1 MAEDK
6 KKIKN
11 EEKTK
16 DEVVLEENSDE
27 EIEEDVEVSDENK
40 DLEETKEI
48 DNQEEIDEDNDI
60 VDTKEVV
67 NIEDV
72 EKEIE
77 EEKKEESIIKDD
89 SLDDSFVQKNSNT
102 KKIISIVLII
112 IILMLFII
120 LICFLNKERKDK
132 ENSKKPNKDI
142 TDIVL
147 TEEEKQEMINSYG
160 RALESVI
167 LIHYQKSQVIL
178 SFDDADNY
186 VELED
191 DVVCG
196 IHEVYEDGTVYL
208 DNCSVNGKNTEYS
221 YGVKQEPKEPF
232 DSTTMIKVYVNKLTN
247 ERSLSVFDNME
258 NVVEYTVHRDE
269 KIENP
274 VLLENSDYVF
284 YFDSEYNVKM
294 KNFKT
299 DKYALEGIKY
309 SNLMPFRIED
319 KYYDTRYI
327 GVFNGKKWGIYNL
340 ESSKAVVGHV
350 YDYIFTLSTGISGP
364 RIAVNTLKDTYIA
377 VNKNDK
383 YGVIDYTSGTEIIPI
398 EHNTLTRSG
407 NYLWAT
413 HNNETE
419 GFIYDFSGNSYLTS
433 GYDKIYG
440 IAAGTYVL
448 VEQKGNLKLIQ
459 LDGKVLHNYGKNEN
473 LGRLNFALEY
483 GNGALFQFYKEDP
496 SELSICVEYS
506 YNPSTKKGESKDIDC
521 GGVAKPVLYLYPE
534 EETNVTVSFSNP
546 EILETTYPKFNSYW
560 NVKALPNGDLLDR
573 DGKYYYALYWDEKKV
588 HKVDFSEGFYVE
600 KDNAIEFLEEK
611 MSYIGLSDKERN
623 EFIMYWL
630 PILEKNEKSLVYF
643 ELTEERESYNKL
655 LISPQPDSMLRVVIH
670 IKKVDE
676 KVNIKKQ
683 QLKKFNRE
691 GFSVVE
697 WGGTT
702 Y

>member
-1 MAEDK
+1 M
-6 KKIKN
+6 
-11 EEKTK
+11 
-16 DEVVLEENSDE
+16 
-27 EIEEDVEVSDENK
+27 
-40 DLEETKEI
+40 
-48 DNQEEIDEDNDI
+48 
-60 VDTKEVV
+60 
-67 NIEDV
+67 
-72 EKEIE
+72 
-77 EEKKEESIIKDD
+77 
-89 SLDDSFVQKNSNT
+89 
-102 KKIISIVLII
+102 
-112 IILMLFII
+112 
-120 LICFLNKERKDK
+120 
-132 ENSKKPNKDI
+132 
-142 TDIVL
+142 
-147 TEEEKQEMINSYG
+147 
-160 RALESVI
+160 
-167 LIHYQKSQVIL
+167 
-178 SFDDADNY
+178 
-186 VELED
+186 
-191 DVVCG
+191 
-196 IHEVYEDGTVYL
+196 
-208 DNCSVNGKNTEYS
+208 
-221 YGVKQEPKEPF
+221 
-232 DSTTMIKVYVNKLTN
+232 
-247 ERSLSVFDNME
+247 
-258 NVVEYTVHRDE
+258 
-269 KIENP
+269 
-274 VLLENSDYVF
+274 
-284 YFDSEYNVKM
+284 
-294 KNFKT
+294 
-299 DKYALEGIKY
+299 
-309 SNLMPFRIED
+309 
-319 KYYDTRYI
+319 
-327 GVFNGKKWGIYNL
+327 
-340 ESSKAVVGHV
+340 
-350 YDYIFTLSTGISGP
+350 
-364 RIAVNTLKDTYIA
+364 
-377 VNKNDK
+377 
-383 YGVIDYTSGTEIIPI
+383 
-398 EHNTLTRSG
+398 
-407 NYLWAT
+407 
-413 HNNETE
+413 
-419 GFIYDFSGNSYLTS
+419 
-433 GYDKIYG
+433 
-440 IAAGTYVL
+440 L

-483 GNGALFQFYKEDP
+483 DNGALFQFYKEDP